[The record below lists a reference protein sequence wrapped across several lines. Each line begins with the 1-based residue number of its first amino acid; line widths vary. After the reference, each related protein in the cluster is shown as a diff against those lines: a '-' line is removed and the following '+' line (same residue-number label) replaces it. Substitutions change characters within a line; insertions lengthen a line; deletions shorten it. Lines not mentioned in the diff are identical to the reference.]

1 LSLFTAEYPLGAERA
16 MILNEGNPL
25 AWEKQGIFPLS
36 ADWEKKLG
44 SLTNIAIGG
53 YNLSNT
59 KVDRVIGGVCIY
71 KSNGEFAQLP
81 LSFLWEI
88 LVVAMFAKKLKVKA
102 LILVPIMEEAHNY
115 PMYKEKYLK
124 LSSEIKRLIEQLSA
138 FVGVEML
145 ATHADKLFQGEVD
158 KRELYG
164 LFQPYTTNQKLKL
177 YPMGTFNE
185 DQILKG
191 YESYCLR
198 YRYPKGAIGKNDL
211 VVDGIHLSKSVITGI
226 ENQAKFIPTLPIP
239 SLDSRENCLL
249 VDSKHVPTIYD
260 EISFECIKD
269 LDGLILEILGFQFK
283 DILEFVKTI

>member
-1 LSLFTAEYPLGAERA
+1 MSLLTEEYPVGAQRA
-16 MILNEGNPL
+16 MGLNEGSPL
-25 AWEKQGIFPLS
+25 AWKEQGILPLS
-36 ADWEKKLG
+36 ADWENELG

-88 LVVAMFAKKLKVKA
+88 LVVAMFAKKLKVEA

-124 LSSEIKRLIEQLSA
+124 LSSKIKRLVEQLSD
-138 FVGVEML
+138 FLGVEML
-145 ATHADKLFQGEVD
+145 ATHADKLFQGGVD
-158 KRELYG
+158 QRDLYG

-198 YRYPKGAIGKNDL
+198 YRYPNGAIEENDL

-226 ENQAKFIPTLPIP
+226 EKQAKFIPTLPIP
-239 SLDSRENCLL
+239 SFDSSENCLL
-249 VDSKHVPTIYD
+249 VDSKHVPAIYD
-260 EISFECIKD
+260 EISFESIKE
-269 LDGLILEILGFQFK
+269 LDGIIVEILGYQFK